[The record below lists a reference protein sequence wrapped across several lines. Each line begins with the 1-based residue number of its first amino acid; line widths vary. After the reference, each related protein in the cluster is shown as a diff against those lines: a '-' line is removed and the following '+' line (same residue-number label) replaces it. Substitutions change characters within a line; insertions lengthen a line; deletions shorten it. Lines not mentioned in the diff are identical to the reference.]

1 MAKEGKKVLTSQ
13 EKKRKY
19 ASIAI
24 SIALAFCLWIYA
36 SNTDNRNST
45 KTFSVPVEFLNTSV
59 LEGNGLIL
67 SDVGETYV
75 KVQVEGRRS
84 VISSVKKDDIV
95 ATVDVSSLEEGEKYA
110 DIVVHA
116 PSSVSVVR
124 VNPSQLRLTVEAKVT
139 EDKEVVVSFNGTTS
153 DDVEAVCTDV
163 STEIVAISGAESA
176 VSRVSY
182 LSASVDTDKLS
193 NDEKTFVAQLV
204 PMDTNGNKVQNVSIA
219 LDEVSVKACL
229 YNVKT
234 VPLNVLTVGSL
245 PDSLELASIDAP
257 EKVTVAGPASELD
270 DISEISTTAVDLSQI
285 SSSTEVELK
294 ADVPGNVRLAS
305 SQSQLKAIITV
316 RKMSV
321 RSFTLKTEDIE
332 LTGVPDGQTAACDD
346 QSVTIEVRGTDGSI
360 ESLSS
365 EDFKLSAD
373 CSQLNEGSNT
383 VTLSVELS
391 ERAKQADIT
400 VSTVNVNITLTKA
413 EEEAVQ

>member
-1 MAKEGKKVLTSQ
+1 MAKGKKKVLTSQ

-24 SIALAFCLWIYA
+24 SIVLAFCLWIYA

-45 KTFSVPVEFLNTSV
+45 RTFNVPVEFLNTSV
-59 LEGNGLIL
+59 LESNGLVL
-67 SDVGETYV
+67 SDKEDTIV
-75 KVQVEGRRS
+75 KVEIEGRRS
-84 VISSVKKDDIV
+84 VISSVKKEDIV
-95 ATVDVSSLEEGEKYA
+95 ATVDVSSLDEGEKYA
-110 DIVVHA
+110 DIIVHA

-124 VNPSQLRLTVEAKVT
+124 VNPSQLRLTVETKVT
-139 EDKEVVVSFNGTTS
+139 EDKEVVVDFNGTTAS
-153 DDVEAVCTDV
+153 DVEAVCTDI
-163 STEIVAISGAESA
+163 STEIVAISGAKSA

-182 LSASVDTDKLS
+182 LSASVDTSKLS

-204 PMDTNGNKVQNVSIA
+204 PMDSNGNEVENVAIA
-219 LDEVSVKACL
+219 LNEVSVKACL

-257 EKVTVAGPASELD
+257 EKVTLAGPASELKN
-270 DISEISTTAVDLSQI
+270 ISEISTTAVDLSQI

-305 SQSQLKAIITV
+305 TQSQLTAVITV

-321 RSFTLKTEDIE
+321 RSFTLKTEDIS
-332 LTGVPDGQTAACDD
+332 LTGVPAGKTATCDD
-346 QSVTIEVRGTDGSI
+346 QSVSIEVRGTDSSI

-365 EDFKLSAD
+365 EDFTLSAD
-373 CSQLNEGSNT
+373 CSQLDTGTHE

-391 ERAKQADIT
+391 ERAKQAEIT
-400 VSTVNVNITLTKA
+400 VSSVSVNITIA
-413 EEEAVQ
+413 EENNQ

>member
-1 MAKEGKKVLTSQ
+1 MARGKKKVLTSQ
-13 EKKRKY
+13 KKKRKY

-24 SIALAFCLWIYA
+24 SIVLAFCLWIYA

-45 KTFSVPVEFLNTSV
+45 KTFNVPVEFLNTSV
-59 LEGNGLIL
+59 LESNGLVL
-67 SDVGETYV
+67 SDKEDTTV
-75 KVQVEGRRS
+75 KVEIEGRRS
-84 VISSVKKDDIV
+84 VISSVKKEDIV
-95 ATVDVSSLEEGEKYA
+95 ATVDVSSLDEGEKYA

-124 VNPSQLRLTVEAKVT
+124 VNPSQLRLTVETKVT
-139 EDKEVVVSFNGTTS
+139 EDKEVVVDFNGTTAS
-153 DDVEAVCTDV
+153 DVEAVCTDI
-163 STEIVAISGAESA
+163 STEIVAISGAKSA

-182 LSASVDTDKLS
+182 LSASVDTSKLS

-204 PMDTNGNKVQNVSIA
+204 PMDSNGNEVEKVSIA
-219 LDEVSVKACL
+219 LNEVSVKACL

-257 EKVTVAGPASELD
+257 EKVTLAGPASELKN
-270 DISEISTTAVDLSQI
+270 ISEISTTAVDLSQI

-305 SQSQLKAIITV
+305 TQSQLTAVITV

-321 RSFTLKTEDIE
+321 RSFTLKTEDIS
-332 LTGVPDGQTAACDD
+332 LTGVPAGKTATCDD
-346 QSVTIEVRGTDGSI
+346 QSVSIEVRGTDSSI

-365 EDFKLSAD
+365 EDFTLSAD
-373 CSQLNEGSNT
+373 CAHLDTGTHE

-391 ERAKQADIT
+391 ERAKQAEIT
-400 VSTVNVNITLTKA
+400 VSSVSVNITIA
-413 EEEAVQ
+413 EENNQ

>member
-24 SIALAFCLWIYA
+24 SIVLAFCLWIYA

-59 LEGNGLIL
+59 LEGNGLVL

-84 VISSVKKDDIV
+84 VMSSVKKDDIV

-124 VNPSQLRLTVEAKVT
+124 VNPSQLRLTIEAKIT

-153 DDVEAVCTDV
+153 DDVEAVCTDI
-163 STEIVAISGAESA
+163 STEIVAISGAKSA

-204 PMDTNGNKVQNVSIA
+204 PMDANGSKVQNVSIA

-245 PDSLELASIDAP
+245 SDSLELASIDAP
-257 EKVTVAGPASELD
+257 ENVTIAGPASELD
-270 DISEISTTAVDLSQI
+270 NISEISTTAVDLSQI

-365 EDFKLSAD
+365 EDFTLSAD

-400 VSTVNVNITLTKA
+400 VSTVSVNITLTTA
-413 EEEAVQ
+413 EEDTGQ

>member
-1 MAKEGKKVLTSQ
+1 MAKGKKKVLTSQ

-24 SIALAFCLWIYA
+24 SIVLAFCLWVYA

-45 KTFSVPVEFLNTSV
+45 RTFNVPVEFLNTSV
-59 LEGNGLIL
+59 LESNGLVL
-67 SDVGETYV
+67 SDKEDTTV
-75 KVQVEGRRS
+75 KVEIEGRRS
-84 VISSVKKDDIV
+84 VISSVKKEDIV
-95 ATVDVSSLEEGEKYA
+95 ATVDVSSLDEGEKYA
-110 DIVVHA
+110 DIIVHA

-124 VNPSQLRLTVEAKVT
+124 VNPSQLRLTVETKVT
-139 EDKEVVVSFNGTTS
+139 EDKEVVVDFNGTTS
-153 DDVEAVCTDV
+153 SDVEAVCTDI
-163 STEIVAISGAESA
+163 STEIVAISGARSA

-182 LSASVDTDKLS
+182 LSASLDTSKLS

-204 PMDTNGNKVQNVSIA
+204 PMDSNGNKVENISIA
-219 LDEVSVKACL
+219 LSEVSVKACL

-257 EKVTVAGPASELD
+257 EKVMLAGPASELKN
-270 DISEISTTAVDLSQI
+270 ISEISTTAVDLSQI

-305 SQSQLKAIITV
+305 AQSQLTAVITV

-332 LTGVPDGQTAACDD
+332 LTGIPSGKTASCDD
-346 QSVTIEVRGTDGSI
+346 QSVSIEVRGTDSSI

-365 EDFKLSAD
+365 EDFTLSAD
-373 CSQLNEGSNT
+373 CSQLDTGTHE

-391 ERAKQADIT
+391 ERAKQAEIT
-400 VSTVNVNITLTKA
+400 VSSVTVSVTVA
-413 EEEAVQ
+413 EENN